1 MADRKF
7 ELTEEIIQRYYDG
20 EVHGQER
27 SRIEEALAADPAS
40 EEKLARYGRLSELIQ
55 LVGKASEAD
64 EFTARR
70 NWEEISARL
79 EKKQSKVPRR
89 AAYWLS
95 LAAAAVLLLFFI
107 GPFEKA
113 QSNELVIESID
124 CTYASFMLI
133 QPETETG
140 HTIIWLSDSGNNVNQ

>member
-1 MADRKF
+1 MADNKF

-27 SRIEEALAADPAS
+27 SRIEEALAADPALR
-40 EEKLARYGRLSELIQ
+40 ERLARYERLSELIQ
-55 LVGKASEAD
+55 LVGEASEAD

-95 LAAAAVLLLFFI
+95 LAAAAVLLVFFI
-107 GPFEKA
+107 GSFEKA

-124 CTYASFMLI
+124 CTYACFMLI

-140 HTIIWLSDSGNNVNQ
+140 HTIIWISDSGNNDSQ

>member
-1 MADRKF
+1 
-7 ELTEEIIQRYYDG
+7 
-20 EVHGQER
+20 
-27 SRIEEALAADPAS
+27 
-40 EEKLARYGRLSELIQ
+40 
-55 LVGKASEAD
+55 
-64 EFTARR
+64 
-70 NWEEISARL
+70 
-79 EKKQSKVPRR
+79 
-89 AAYWLS
+89 
-95 LAAAAVLLLFFI
+95 VLLLFFI

>member
-1 MADRKF
+1 MADKKL
-7 ELTEEIIQRYYDG
+7 ELTEENLQRYHDG
-20 EVHGQER
+20 EVHGKER
-27 SRIEEALAADPAS
+27 SRIEETLAADTAS
-40 EEKLARYGRLSELIQ
+40 GERLARYGRVSELMQ
-55 LVGKASEAD
+55 LVAAESEAD

-70 NWEEISARL
+70 NWEKISRRL
-79 EKKQSKVPRR
+79 EAKPRKVQRR

-113 QSNELVIESID
+113 QSNELEIESID

-140 HTIIWLSDSGNNVNQ
+140 RTIIWLSDSGSNGSQ